1 MLNET
6 LKKLDYPNTVIKEYK
21 NWILLC
27 MPQQVTLGSLVLLCR
42 DDMANFSQISSDS
55 FNELR
60 IVIKE
65 IENNLK
71 QLFDYDKINYLMLMM
86 NDPVVHFD
94 VLPRYATKKEY
105 GGFSFEDYSWPKVS
119 DLSKANEI
127 DKSVLQKIILDL
139 KSSFAD

>member
-55 FNELR
+55 FNELQ

-94 VLPRYATKKEY
+94 VLPRYAMKKEY
-105 GGFSFEDYSWPKVS
+105 GGFSFEDYSCH
-119 DLSKANEI
+119 
-127 DKSVLQKIILDL
+127 QH
-139 KSSFAD
+139 